1 MVSSTARPGRGSK
14 VRVKPLA
21 NATAMVAV
29 IPGKAPTSMP
39 RTAPRAMHDRTV
51 GSSSELKPATRGL
64 IGSSGPSAPVTGAEA
79 GPCLLSV
86 GEWEGRMELRRRG
99 GAHGHAVVGASD
111 RDFQQDA
118 EQQVEGGGDDRGE
131 DE

>member
-86 GEWEGRMELRRRG
+86 GGGEGRMERRRG
-99 GAHGHAVVGASD
+99 GGAHGDDAAAAAERALRQHAE
-111 RDFQQDA
+111 R
-118 EQQVEGGGDDRGE
+118 
-131 DE
+131 